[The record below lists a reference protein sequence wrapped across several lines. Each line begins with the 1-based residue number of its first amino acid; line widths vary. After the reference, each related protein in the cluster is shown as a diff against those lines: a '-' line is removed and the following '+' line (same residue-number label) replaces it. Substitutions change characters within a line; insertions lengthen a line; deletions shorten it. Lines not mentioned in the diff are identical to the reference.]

1 MSYTQES
8 PTRFVFISE
17 SQKDIA
23 HIVDLLDNE
32 CSCQNFQFRIKPLL
46 DRGVIQPHEPVAK
59 CKHMKIARDVLC
71 EQLLEELRK
80 QKT

>member
-1 MSYTQES
+1 MTYKQES
-8 PTRFVFISE
+8 ATRFIFISE
-17 SQKDIA
+17 TQKDTA

-46 DRGVIQPHEPVAK
+46 DRGVINKDDAVAK

-71 EQLLEELRK
+71 DQLLDELRK
-80 QKT
+80 QKS